1 MREPNIEFIRSVLDL
16 SEVKSFEW
24 DDAPVNIDELGASG
38 LVVPRERL
46 TVHWKA
52 PIPVLAD
59 GKRIGFASLW
69 RDTWDTGDVFADLF
83 LVKECRQRLDLQEN
97 TRPMYL
103 KVFDRHFF
111 SGPSTNELTI
121 QSLELTDVRPTP
133 DAAPVR

>member
-24 DDAPVNIDELGASG
+24 DDAPVNIEEQRRGP
-38 LVVPRERL
+38 VVI
-46 TVHWKA
+46 HWKN
-52 PIPVLAD
+52 PVPVLAD

-69 RDTWDTGDVFADLF
+69 RDKWDTGDVSADLF

-103 KVFDRHFF
+103 KVFDRSFF
-111 SGPSTNELTI
+111 SSIAGQELTI
-121 QSLELTDVRPTP
+121 RSLELTDVRPDD